1 MLDSPVHSI
10 SISVCLLLVPPGP
23 GSDFTDEAPDE
34 DDEDDSEEAGL
45 SPTSSRGPIF
55 DCFLSSAISIIYF
68 DSVCLSAK
76 RSFNS
81 LVSSI
86 ESLLIMLSS
95 PVSRGVFTGGVH
107 ITLC

>member
-1 MLDSPVHSI
+1 MFDSPVHSI

-34 DDEDDSEEAGL
+34 DDEEEDDKEEAGL

-81 LVSSI
+81 LVC
-86 ESLLIMLSS
+86 LTH
-95 PVSRGVFTGGVH
+95 F
-107 ITLC
+107 

>member
-1 MLDSPVHSI
+1 MFDSPVHSI

-81 LVSSI
+81 LVCSD
-86 ESLLIMLSS
+86 SLLMMLSS
-95 PVSRGVFTGGVH
+95 IVSQGVFTGSIH
-107 ITLC
+107 ITIC